1 VFGNLFTLK
10 RFELNKIIPPDE
22 MPPTVKAKKLKSK
35 VVAMLTDHLKKDKSV
50 LVVVDKRIEEK
61 NLEITTMLKTKKAMK
76 GVDFKT
82 MYKEVIRME
91 DISKRL
97 HASIDKKV
105 SDLNELKNIELNG
118 DVSED
123 DVIVKLEHDD
133 KNEDVIIEEKHIDG
147 TDLTEQQAA

>member
-1 VFGNLFTLK
+1 
-10 RFELNKIIPPDE
+10 

-35 VVAMLTDHLKKDKSV
+35 FVAMLTDHLKKDKSV

-61 NLEITTMLKTKKAMK
+61 NLEIAAMLKTKKAMK

-91 DISKRL
+91 DISKKL

-123 DVIVKLEHDD
+123 DVMVKLEHDD
-133 KNEDVIIEEKHIDG
+133 KNEDVNIEEKHIDV
-147 TDLTEQQAA
+147 TELTENEAA